1 MWLLNRLEAWDK
13 ENYNKIFNR
22 FKTVVCKKHKGNL
35 TNKQIRERLENVLKI
50 KFDFEHYR
58 KFRDDDLT
66 LFVMIWIDLYES
78 RIILKMEQRNEN
90 N

>member
-1 MWLLNRLEAWDK
+1 MWLLDRLEAWDK
-13 ENYNKIFNR
+13 ENYNKVFNR

-50 KFDFEHYR
+50 KFDFEHYH

-78 RIILKMEQRNEN
+78 RIILKMEQRNEP
-90 N
+90 